1 MKNKG
6 FSKIMNIVNKLIY
19 EDIKAEA
26 LRELI
31 KNATNEANAY
41 KNRRNLS
48 IIETLFRACIRN
60 IPKEETEIYNA
71 LSNLIYTE
79 EEEKISKLVFNE
91 LQLNNPKNIN
101 IKNIITKFA
110 EICANKYK
118 LNKNRVIEL
127 FNEIDIDF
135 NKLNF
140 ITDSSKKTLDLKNI
154 LNYIDAS
161 NITDDDI
168 KTFTPETFKEYNKK
182 MRSQFNYAIFMNN
195 GHIKFVGTFDDFG
208 KILNIYSLPIL
219 LSKNITL
226 LEALKKSDKILAI
239 SSKYLKNIKH
249 KEHYK
254 ELSNDTLRRENQL
267 RYEKE
272 KLKNKAI
279 NLKNKINDFIN
290 KIKNDLKNEFQPVIK
305 SIDIFSD
312 DILSDLYITFK
323 KKLNDIQKDINYERY
338 LENFNLETEKKLL
351 DKVQELKKSYNNLL
365 QELKKY

>member
-1 MKNKG
+1 MKNIKNKG
-6 FSKIMNIVNKLIY
+6 FSKIMNKLIY

-127 FNEIDIDF
+127 FNETDIDL

-140 ITDSSKKTLDLKNI
+140 ITDSSKKTFDLKNI
-154 LNYIDAS
+154 LKHIDAS

-168 KTFTPETFKEYNKK
+168 KTFTHETFKEYNKK

-208 KILNIYSLPIL
+208 KILNRRILIFISALLGAIKGVIVILIMFIGIVIFNMTIGRNFPI
-219 LSKNITL
+219 NIFTNINHFYAFIKFTL
-226 LEALKKSDKILAI
+226 CS
-239 SSKYLKNIKH
+239 
-249 KEHYK
+249 
-254 ELSNDTLRRENQL
+254 ENVL
-267 RYEKE
+267 
-272 KLKNKAI
+272 I
-279 NLKNKINDFIN
+279 
-290 KIKNDLKNEFQPVIK
+290 
-305 SIDIFSD
+305 
-312 DILSDLYITFK
+312 
-323 KKLNDIQKDINYERY
+323 
-338 LENFNLETEKKLL
+338 
-351 DKVQELKKSYNNLL
+351 
-365 QELKKY
+365 